1 MGALEQR
8 LSVPGPVLGPS
19 TSIATDWES
28 DIRDFY
34 HPIFGFY
41 TEHLITA
48 TTKNIWSIALIGSV
62 VYSIVPSSKMIFT
75 ITILLEVH
83 KIGFL
88 TLDTSIFQF
97 SSFQFSS
104 FQLSAFNFITFDIR
118 LTICQIWNMSYV
130 LRQNRLA
137 FFHMHE
143 VFKYG
148 PRCNYGRF
156 ASSCNGTGV
165 ELEIVLTFEYT
176 HKLRI
181 KWV

>member
-62 VYSIVPSSKMIFT
+62 VYSIVPSSKMKFT

-130 LRQNRLA
+130 LRQNRVA

-148 PRCNYGRF
+148 PRCNH
-156 ASSCNGTGV
+156 SCGV
-165 ELEIVLTFEYT
+165 TTDLHATDVL
-176 HKLRI
+176 LRVVMGQE
-181 KWV
+181 WS